1 MYQTVGIEKLSDNQL
16 SRLRNGHPVRV
27 KLGNYHKIA
36 LNISQ
41 LKKLHSA
48 SKKGSAFT
56 ITFYPYQKEAHGS
69 GLLGDIAKKAKA
81 FIQKHK
87 LQDMVNPNIAGAKK
101 RAHAG
106 VNYLS
111 NRAKS
116 KIDEIQEIEG
126 EGIIGDIF
134 STIGTIAN
142 ATGAGCGSRCGS
154 GVAYK
159 KNTPTAIS
167 RKRKVHKKK
176 GKGIFGDIAKN
187 VAKSVATKGIELGA
201 NYLQNKVQGMGLKGR
216 IVGRRPSVKKATNK
230 KKGHGGS
237 GGALY
242 PAGVGGALYPA

>member
-27 KLGNYHKIA
+27 KLGNHHKIA

-48 SKKGSAFT
+48 SKKGSALT
-56 ITFYPYQKEAHGS
+56 ITIDPYQKEAHGS

-81 FIQKHK
+81 FIQKH
-87 LQDMVNPNIAGAKK
+87 
-101 RAHAG
+101 
-106 VNYLS
+106 
-111 NRAKS
+111 

-142 ATGAGCGSRCGS
+142 ATGAG
-154 GVAYK
+154 VAYK
-159 KNTPTAIS
+159 KNAPTALT

-187 VAKSVATKGIELGA
+187 VAKTVATKGIEIGS
-201 NYLQNKVQGMGLKGR
+201 NYLKDKVEGMVIKGR
-216 IVGRRPSVKKATNK
+216 IVGRRPITKATNK
-230 KKGHGGS
+230 KKTSGGS

-242 PAGVGGALYPA
+242 PGGYSQGSALYPA

>member
-1 MYQTVGIEKLSDNQL
+1 MYQTVGIAKLSDNQL

-27 KLGNYHKIA
+27 KLGNTHKIA
-36 LNISQ
+36 LNIQQ
-41 LKKLHSA
+41 LKKLHTA
-48 SKKGSAFT
+48 SKKGSALTVSFD
-56 ITFYPYQKEAHGS
+56 PYQKEAHGS

-87 LQDMVNPNIAGAKK
+87 LQDMVNPIISGAKK

-134 STIGTIAN
+134 STIGSIAN
-142 ATGAGCGSRCGS
+142 ATGAGI
-154 GVAYK
+154 AYK
-159 KNTPTAIS
+159 KNTPVVS

-176 GKGIFGDIAKN
+176 GKGIF
-187 VAKSVATKGIELGA
+187 S
-201 NYLQNKVQGMGLKGR
+201 
-216 IVGRRPSVKKATNK
+216 
-230 KKGHGGS
+230 
-237 GGALY
+237 
-242 PAGVGGALYPA
+242 

>member
-1 MYQTVGIEKLSDNQL
+1 MYQTVGIAKLSDNQL

-27 KLGNYHKIA
+27 KLGNTHKIA
-36 LNISQ
+36 LNIQQ

-48 SKKGSAFT
+48 SKKGSALTVSFD
-56 ITFYPYQKEAHGS
+56 PYQKEAHGS

-87 LQDMVNPNIAGAKK
+87 LQDMVNPIISGAKK

-134 STIGTIAN
+134 STIGSIAN
-142 ATGAGCGSRCGS
+142 ATGAGI
-154 GVAYK
+154 AYK
-159 KNTPTAIS
+159 KNTPVVS
-167 RKRKVHKKK
+167 RKRKVLKKK

-201 NYLQNKVQGMGLKGR
+201 NFLQDKVQGMGLKGR
-216 IVGRRPSVKKATNK
+216 VVGRRPITKATNK
-230 KKGHGGS
+230 KKSHGGS

-242 PAGVGGALYPA
+242 PGGYSQGSALYPA

>member
-27 KLGNYHKIA
+27 KLGNHHKIA

-48 SKKGSAFT
+48 SKKGSALT
-56 ITFYPYQKEAHGS
+56 ITFDPYQKEAHGS

-87 LQDMVNPNIAGAKK
+87 LQDMVNPIISGAKK

-142 ATGAGCGSRCGS
+142 ATGAGCGSRCGA

-216 IVGRRPSVKKATNK
+216 IVGRRPITKATNK
-230 KKGHGGS
+230 KKSHGGS

>member
-1 MYQTVGIEKLSDNQL
+1 MYQTVGIAKLSDNQL

-27 KLGNYHKIA
+27 KLGNFHKIA
-36 LNISQ
+36 LNIQQ

-48 SKKGSAFT
+48 SKKGSALTVSFD
-56 ITFYPYQKEAHGS
+56 PYQKEAHGS

-87 LQDMVNPNIAGAKK
+87 LQDMVNPIISGAKK

-134 STIGTIAN
+134 STIGSIAK
-142 ATGAGCGSRCGS
+142 ATGAGI
-154 GVAYK
+154 AYK
-159 KNTPTAIS
+159 KNSVVS
-167 RKRKVHKKK
+167 RRRKTK

-201 NYLQNKVQGMGLKGR
+201 NFLQDKVQGMGLKGR
-216 IVGRRPSVKKATNK
+216 IAGRRPITRSKKTS
-230 KKGHGGS
+230 GGS

-242 PAGVGGALYPA
+242 PAGVGGALYTA

>member
-1 MYQTVGIEKLSDNQL
+1 MYQTVGIAKLSDNQL

-27 KLGNYHKIA
+27 KLGNSHKIA
-36 LNISQ
+36 LNIQQ
-41 LKKLHSA
+41 LKKLHTA
-48 SKKGSAFT
+48 SKKGSALTVSFD
-56 ITFYPYQKEAHGS
+56 PYQKEAHGS

-87 LQDMVNPNIAGAKK
+87 LQDMVNPIISGAKK

-134 STIGTIAN
+134 STIGSIAN
-142 ATGAGCGSRCGS
+142 ATGAG
-154 GVAYK
+154 VAYR
-159 KNTPTAIS
+159 KNAPTATRRRS
-167 RKRKVHKKK
+167 RR

-187 VAKSVATKGIELGA
+187 VAKSVATKGIELGSD
-201 NYLQNKVQGMGLKGR
+201 YLKDKVQGMGLKGR
-216 IVGRRPSVKKATNK
+216 IAGRRPINRKRS
-230 KKGHGGS
+230 HGGS

>member
-1 MYQTVGIEKLSDNQL
+1 
-16 SRLRNGHPVRV
+16 
-27 KLGNYHKIA
+27 
-36 LNISQ
+36 
-41 LKKLHSA
+41 
-48 SKKGSAFT
+48 
-56 ITFYPYQKEAHGS
+56 
-69 GLLGDIAKKAKA
+69 
-81 FIQKHK
+81 
-87 LQDMVNPNIAGAKK
+87 MVNPIISGAKK

-116 KIDEIQEIEG
+116 KIDEIEEIEG

-134 STIGTIAN
+134 STIGSIAK
-142 ATGAGCGSRCGS
+142 ATGAGI
-154 GVAYK
+154 AYK
-159 KNTPTAIS
+159 KNASPALT
-167 RKRKVHKKK
+167 RKRKVLKKK

-216 IVGRRPSVKKATNK
+216 IAGRRPITKATNK
-230 KKGHGGS
+230 KKTSGGS

>member
-27 KLGNYHKIA
+27 KLGNHHKIA

-48 SKKGSAFT
+48 SKKGSALT
-56 ITFYPYQKEAHGS
+56 ITFDPYQKEAHGS

-87 LQDMVNPNIAGAKK
+87 LQDMVNPIIAGAKK

-134 STIGTIAN
+134 STIGNIAN
-142 ATGAGCGSRCGS
+142 ENSLRSCDVISSSSEDDIVSTKEYTNIYDKIYEDCHPKTGSS
-154 GVAYK
+154 K
-159 KNTPTAIS
+159 T
-167 RKRKVHKKK
+167 
-176 GKGIFGDIAKN
+176 
-187 VAKSVATKGIELGA
+187 
-201 NYLQNKVQGMGLKGR
+201 
-216 IVGRRPSVKKATNK
+216 
-230 KKGHGGS
+230 
-237 GGALY
+237 
-242 PAGVGGALYPA
+242 

>member
-1 MYQTVGIEKLSDNQL
+1 MYQTVGIAKLSENQL
-16 SRLRNGHPVRV
+16 NRLRNGHLVRI
-27 KLGNYHKIA
+27 KLGTSHKIA
-36 LNISQ
+36 LNIQQ

-48 SKKGSAFT
+48 SKKGSALTVSFD
-56 ITFYPYQKEAHGS
+56 PYQKEAHGS

-87 LQDMVNPNIAGAKK
+87 LQDMVNPIISGAKK

-134 STIGTIAN
+134 STIGNIAN
-142 ATGAGCGSRCGS
+142 SAGAGI
-154 GVAYK
+154 AYK
-159 KNTPTAIS
+159 KNAPSALT
-167 RKRKVHKKK
+167 RKRKVNKKK

-201 NYLQNKVQGMGLKGR
+201 NFLQDKVQGMGLKGR
-216 IVGRRPSVKKATNK
+216 IAGRRPITRSKKTS
-230 KKGHGGS
+230 GGS

-242 PAGVGGALYPA
+242 PAGVGGALYTA

>member
-1 MYQTVGIEKLSDNQL
+1 MYQTVGIAKLSDNQL
-16 SRLRNGHPVRV
+16 SRLRNGHPVRI
-27 KLGNYHKIA
+27 KLGNSHKIA
-36 LNISQ
+36 LNIQQ

-48 SKKGSAFT
+48 SKKGSALTVSFD
-56 ITFYPYQKEAHGS
+56 PYQKQAHGS

-87 LQDMVNPNIAGAKK
+87 LQDMVNPIISGAKK

-134 STIGTIAN
+134 STIGNIAN
-142 ATGAGCGSRCGS
+142 SAGAGI
-154 GVAYK
+154 AYK
-159 KNTPTAIS
+159 KNAPSAVS

-187 VAKSVATKGIELGA
+187 VAKTVATKGIEIGS
-201 NYLQNKVQGMGLKGR
+201 NYLKDKVQGMGIKGR
-216 IVGRRPSVKKATNK
+216 IVGRRPITKATNK
-230 KKGHGGS
+230 KKTSGGS

-242 PAGVGGALYPA
+242 PGGYSQGSALYPA